1 MIAPTWNDEFEFPDS
16 SYSVLDIQNYIEYII
31 TKHEILLSLS
41 RSLEVVDVVLVKS
54 NVIVNQY
61 QQNSE
66 VL

>member
-1 MIAPTWNDEFEFPDS
+1 MKLFS
-16 SYSVLDIQNYIEYII
+16 S
-31 TKHEILLSLS
+31 TKKLIHKTKNTENV
-41 RSLEVVDVVLVKS
+41 RSLKVVDVVLVKS

>member
-1 MIAPTWNDEFEFPDS
+1 MILFS
-16 SYSVLDIQNYIEYII
+16 S
-31 TKHEILLSLS
+31 TKKLIDKTKNTENVPSF
-41 RSLEVVDVVLVKS
+41 EVVDVVLVKS